1 MMMARLRFYM
11 IRHVSCREPREF
23 LRSLQRARAHA
34 IFSRQFTKQSVGATA
49 NVHDYGTLEP
59 LRRLPELR
67 TIPIPQ
73 SSSTLRLIARAR
85 ARPREWLFEWS
96 GRAITHAGH
105 FSSVCAAAA
114 QMVDRP
120 WKFHAAGVNF
130 SGRQMAGAERERE
143 RERCSRER
151 ERCPRAMPDENCSSR
166 SSVQNA

>member
-1 MMMARLRFYM
+1 MSRAARVSPLFATCARSRNFQPSIYEAVCRRYCQRPRLRY
-11 IRHVSCREPREF
+11 S
-23 LRSLQRARAHA
+23 RAVTA
-34 IFSRQFTKQSVGATA
+34 ITGVA
-49 NVHDYGTLEP
+49 NDSHPAVVFHSAAD
-59 LRRLPELR
+59 
-67 TIPIPQ
+67 
-73 SSSTLRLIARAR
+73 SARAR